1 MIIDVIDLKQKEI
14 SFTKEYK
21 TNLFAKGK
29 MMFDNG
35 MVDIRI
41 VQKDSDEEIVVYAD
55 VGNYWNPHKSMIKIK
70 DNMAIDYECNCRN
83 YKNGEICEHLIATC
97 FETLNPHRA
106 STQEGEK
113 RLIEARRKAFEEQ
126 RRQEEKR
133 REYERKYY
141 RALSALN
148 MYKDSEDTSLSKDIT
163 NTKELSTFYQETMQ
177 NQLSTGSDNTN
188 LATQIKIQIKGE
200 YFDQTTFGVSF
211 KLGET
216 TFYSLKDFSEFAAA
230 FNRKKQLT
238 YGKKL
243 SFIAK
248 RDNFVK
254 QDQKIL
260 DFILKYGEAVKYE
273 KRAARSNY
281 YYYRTANLSNKAITI
296 YEDNMDEFF
305 DLIKDREF
313 EFTGSSGNKDIY
325 LYTEEKPK
333 VEVTLT
339 QNKKKE
345 YVIKCNISDYSF
357 ALTYDYIYL
366 FLNGK
371 IYKINKNENK
381 GIYVVLNIFSSE
393 DEIIIPEDRF
403 EDFSKLI
410 LSKMGRFLQTNLPK
424 TNDSIEPIVLEP
436 LASKMYLDL
445 DDDDNIKMEL
455 KFCYGEKEFNLLDK
469 DCQKYIEENHIQ
481 RNAVE
486 EKNVLAK
493 IFTDGFELVNGKNYF
508 VLKNVDKTYDF
519 LAEKMEQ
526 YMKEFEILVTE
537 RFKNKEVKRPR
548 ISNVSVKLNNGL
560 LELDIS
566 KLDFDLNEVKDVLKN
581 YNIKKKYYKLKNGD
595 FLSLEQNDD
604 LDFLNEISN
613 GLDINYD
620 KIDRGIVK
628 LPVNRSIYLDKLLNQ
643 NDKINKETNDE
654 FNDLVNNI
662 ENKKTTEK
670 VALDKSFEKVL
681 RDYQKTGYKWL
692 KVLENYKFGGILAD
706 DMGLGKTL
714 QIIAMLASSLKDKKK
729 NPSIVVSPSS
739 LVLNWNA
746 EIEKWCPKIKTCII
760 KGDAAS
766 RKELIEK
773 SKDYDLVIT
782 SYDLLKRDISEYEGI
797 KFKYII
803 ADEAQYIK
811 NFTTQNATAL
821 KSLEGE
827 TKFAL
832 TGTPIEN
839 SVAELWSIFD
849 FIMPGYLYT
858 YNKFKKKLQDPILKE
873 EDTEALRRLK
883 TLINPFVLRRVK
895 KDVLTELPEK
905 NITVMKNEMTDEQ
918 QKLYMSYYVQT
929 KKEIMAELDQNGFE
943 KSKLKILMLLTRLR
957 QICCHP
963 GLFIEN
969 YNGESGK
976 LNQCLD
982 LVNEAIAS
990 GHKILLFSSYTSMF
1004 EIIEEKLKEKSIEYY
1019 KLTGSTP
1026 VGKRV
1031 QMVDEFNENKNI
1043 KIFLISLKAGGT
1055 GLNLTGADVVI
1066 HYDPW
1071 WNASIENQATD
1082 RAYRIGQK
1090 NSVQVYK
1097 LITNNTI
1104 EEKINKLQEKKA
1116 KLSEDL
1122 LSTEETFIN
1131 KLSKEEIMAL
1141 FE

>member
-1 MIIDVIDLKQKEI
+1 MIIDVIDLNQKDI
-14 SFTKEYK
+14 NFTKPYK
-21 TNLFAKGK
+21 TNLFSKGRLL
-29 MMFDNG
+29 FDNG
-35 MVDIRI
+35 MADIAQ
-41 VQKDSDEEIVVYAD
+41 VQRNAEGDVTVYAD
-55 VGNYWNPHKSMIKIK
+55 VGNYWNAYKVRLNLSG
-70 DNMAIDYECNCRN
+70 NMAMDYECTCRN
-83 YKNGEICEHLIATC
+83 FKSGEICEHIIATC
-97 FETLNPHRA
+97 FEILNPHQA
-106 STQEGEK
+106 STKEGRA
-113 RLIEARRKAFEEQ
+113 RLVEERRKQIEEQ
-126 RRQEEKR
+126 RKEEDRR

-141 RALSALN
+141 MALHALN
-148 MYKDSEDTSLSKDIT
+148 IYKDSQTEILNKDIT
-163 NTKELSTFYQETMQ
+163 SAKELNSFYEQTMK
-177 NQLSTGSDNTN
+177 NQLSNEEKSLE
-188 LATQIKIQIKGE
+188 LATQIRIEPKGE
-200 YFDQTTFGVSF
+200 HNDETSFKVTFKIGQTT
-211 KLGET
+211 L
-216 TFYSLKDFSEFAAA
+216 YSLKEISEFASA
-230 FNRKKQLT
+230 FGREKQLN

-248 RDNFVK
+248 RENFIK
-254 QDQKIL
+254 QDQKL
-260 DFILKYGEAVKYE
+260 LEFIIKYGESVKYE
-273 KRAARSNY
+273 KRATKINNY
-281 YYYRTANLSNKAITI
+281 GYYRTQNLSDKAITVF
-296 YEDNMDEFF
+296 EDNMDEFF
-305 DLIKDREF
+305 ELIKDREF
-313 EFTGSSGNKDIY
+313 EFNTRWGKDIY
-325 LYTEEKPK
+325 KFTESKPDIK
-333 VEVTLT
+333 VTLT
-339 QNKKKE
+339 KNKSKD
-345 YVIKCNISDYSF
+345 YTIKCNIIDYDF
-357 ALTYDYIYL
+357 YITYDNIYL
-366 FLNGK
+366 FLDRK
-371 IYKINKNENK
+371 IYKINKKENK
-381 GIYVVLNIFSSE
+381 GIYMVLNMFIAE
-393 DEIIIPEDRF
+393 NEIKIPEDKF
-403 EDFSKLI
+403 EDFSKYI
-410 LSKMGRFLQTNLPK
+410 LSKMGKFLQANLPK
-424 TNDSIEPIVLEP
+424 TADAIEPIVLEN

-445 DDDDNIKMEL
+445 DDADNIKMEL
-455 KFCYGEKEFNLLDK
+455 RFCYGEKEFNLLDSN
-469 DCQKYIEENHIQ
+469 CQKYIEENHIQ
-481 RNAVE
+481 RNAME

-493 IFTDGFELVNGKNYF
+493 IFRDGFELVNGKNYF
-508 VLKNVDKTYDF
+508 VLKNLDKTYEF
-519 LAEKMEQ
+519 LAEKMEG

-537 RFKNKEVKRPR
+537 KFKNKEIRKPR

-560 LELDIS
+560 LELDLS

-581 YNIKKKYYKLKNGD
+581 YNIKKKYFKLKNGD
-595 FLSLEQNDD
+595 FLSLEQNED

-613 GLDINYD
+613 SLEINYD
-620 KIDRGIVK
+620 KIDRGVVK
-628 LPVNRSIYLDKLLNQ
+628 LPVNRSIYLDKLLSKNS
-643 NDKINKETNDE
+643 NINKETNDE
-654 FNDLVNNI
+654 FNDLVSNV
-662 ENKKTTEK
+662 ENKKISEK
-670 VALDKSFEKVL
+670 ISIDKSFEKVL

-714 QIIAMLASSLKDKKK
+714 QVIALLASALKEKKK
-729 NPSIVVSPSS
+729 MPSIVVAPSS

-746 EIEKWCPKIKTCII
+746 EIEKWCPRIKTCII
-760 KGDAAS
+760 KGDAKS
-766 RKELIEK
+766 RKELISTCKE
-773 SKDYDLVIT
+773 YDLVLT

-827 TKFAL
+827 IKYAL

-873 EDTEALRRLK
+873 EDAEALKRLK

-905 NITVMKNEMTDEQ
+905 NITIMKNEMTDEQ
-918 QKLYMSYYVQT
+918 QKLYMSYFVQT
-929 KKEIMAELDQNGFE
+929 KKEIMDELNQNGFE

-963 GLFIEN
+963 SLFVDN

-976 LNQCLD
+976 LNQCID
-982 LVNEAIAS
+982 IVNEAIES

-1004 EIIEEKLKEKSIEYY
+1004 DIIEEKLKASGIEYY

-1026 VGKRV
+1026 VSKRV
-1031 QMVDEFNENKNI
+1031 QMVDEFNENKDI

-1116 KLSEDL
+1116 KLSEQL

>member
-1 MIIDVIDLKQKEI
+1 MIIDVIDLNQKDI
-14 SFTKEYK
+14 NFTKPYK
-21 TNLFAKGK
+21 TNLFSKGRLL
-29 MMFDNG
+29 FDNG
-35 MVDIRI
+35 MVDIGQ
-41 VQKDSDEEIVVYAD
+41 VQRNSEGDVIVYAN
-55 VGNYWNPHKSMIKIK
+55 VGNYWNPYKIRLNLSG
-70 DNMAIDYECNCRN
+70 NMAMDYACTCRN
-83 YKNGEICEHLIATC
+83 YKQGEICEHIIASC
-97 FETLNPHRA
+97 FEIINPHKA
-106 STQEGEK
+106 STKEGQV
-113 RLIEARRKAFEEQ
+113 RLAEQRRKAFEE
-126 RRQEEKR
+126 RRKEEERR
-133 REYERKYY
+133 REYERKY
-141 RALSALN
+141 RWALHMLDIYKDNEKEALN
-148 MYKDSEDTSLSKDIT
+148 KNIT
-163 NTKELSTFYQETMQ
+163 NTTELNDFYKETML
-177 NQLSTGSDNTN
+177 NQLSDEDNSSAP
-188 LATQIKIQIKGE
+188 LSTQIKIEPKGSHNDE
-200 YFDQTTFGVSF
+200 TRFDVTF

-216 TFYSLKDFSEFAAA
+216 TMYSLKDISEFASA
-230 FNRKKQLT
+230 FNRDKQLS

-243 SFIAK
+243 SFIANK
-248 RDNFVK
+248 NNFVK
-254 QDQKIL
+254 QDQRLL
-260 DFILKYGEAVKYE
+260 DFIIKYGESVNYE
-273 KRAARSNY
+273 KRAAKSNY
-281 YYYRTANLSNKAITI
+281 YYYRTATLSSKAITVF
-296 YEDNMDEFF
+296 EDNMDEFF
-305 DLIKDREF
+305 DIIKDRDF
-313 EFTGSSGNKDIY
+313 EFNTRFEKDVFR
-325 LYTEEKPK
+325 YTENKPNIK
-333 VEVTLT
+333 VTLSK
-339 QNKKKE
+339 NKKNE
-345 YVIKCNISDYSF
+345 YVLKCNISNYDFYI
-357 ALTYDYIYL
+357 TYENIYL
-366 FLNGK
+366 FLNKK
-371 IYKINKNENK
+371 IYKINKKENQ
-381 GIYVVLNIFSSE
+381 GIYRVLNMFLAQ
-393 DEIIIPEDRF
+393 DEIIVPEDMF
-403 EDFSKLI
+403 KDFSTYV
-410 LSKMGRFLQTNLPK
+410 LSKMGKFLQTNLPQ
-424 TNDSIEPIVLEP
+424 TDDTVEPIVLEQ

-445 DDDDNIKMEL
+445 DDADNIKMEL
-455 KFCYGEKEFNLLDK
+455 RFCYGEKEFNLLDSN
-469 DCQKYIEENHIQ
+469 CQKYIEENHIQ
-481 RNAVE
+481 RNAIE

-493 IFTDGFELVNGKNYF
+493 IFKDGFELSKGKDYF
-508 VLKNVDKTYDF
+508 VLKNVDKTYEF
-519 LAEKMEQ
+519 LAEKMEE

-537 RFKNKEVKRPR
+537 KFKNKEIRKPR

-560 LELDIS
+560 LELDLS

-581 YNIKKKYYKLKNGD
+581 YNIKKKYFKLKNGD
-595 FLSLEQNDD
+595 FLSLEQNED

-613 GLDINYD
+613 SLEINYD
-620 KIDRGIVK
+620 KIDRGVVK
-628 LPVNRSIYLDKLLNQ
+628 LPVNRSIYLDKLLSKNS
-643 NDKINKETNDE
+643 NINKETNDE
-654 FNDLVNNI
+654 FNDLVSNV
-662 ENKKTTEK
+662 ENKKISEK
-670 VALDKSFEKVL
+670 ISIDKSFEKVL

-714 QIIAMLASSLKDKKK
+714 QVIALLASALKEKKK
-729 NPSIVVSPSS
+729 MPSIVVAPSS

-760 KGDAAS
+760 KGDAKS
-766 RKELIEK
+766 RKELISTCKE
-773 SKDYDLVIT
+773 YDLVLT

-827 TKFAL
+827 IKYAL

-873 EDTEALRRLK
+873 EDAEALKRLK

-905 NITVMKNEMTDEQ
+905 NITIMKNEMTDEQ
-918 QKLYMSYYVQT
+918 QKLYMSYFVQT
-929 KKEIMAELDQNGFE
+929 KKEIMDELNQNGFE

-963 GLFIEN
+963 SLFIDN

-976 LNQCLD
+976 LNQCID
-982 LVNEAIAS
+982 IVNEAIGS

-1004 EIIEEKLKEKSIEYY
+1004 DIIEEKLKASGIEYY

-1026 VGKRV
+1026 VSKRV
-1031 QMVDEFNENKNI
+1031 QMVDEFNENKDI

-1116 KLSEDL
+1116 KLSEQL

-1141 FE
+1141 FD